1 MLVALQNHFA
11 PRVRVLFTL
20 IGHPGDGVQ
29 QSYMNTFPIVPN
41 SLYRSEFEHDACGV
55 GFVANIHGRAEQRI
69 VAYALEALCSL
80 AHRGALDADAKTG
93 DGAGILT
100 QLPKAFF
107 KREAEKL
114 GAKAVEEDD
123 LAVAFVFLPRGQK
136 YLIAKCQQFVE
147 EGCARYGVH
156 FLGWRAVPVNPRC
169 LGDKGRD
176 TMPEIQQAILARESD
191 WSPEEFERKLFLARN
206 HAERAA
212 MADKVDGFY
221 IPSMSS
227 RTIVYKGLFN
237 APQLPKFYPDLKDPL
252 FTSALAIFHQRYSTN
267 TFPNWQLAHPFRMLA
282 HNGEINTLLGN
293 KNWTRAREK
302 ELTSSL
308 WGADIETLKPLIQP
322 GGSDSSALDNALE
335 ALQLSGRGILH
346 CAMMLAPEAWEN
358 MTELDP
364 AVRGFYE
371 FHACL
376 NEPWD
381 GPAAVVFSDG
391 RYIAATLDRNGLRPA
406 RYKIYEDGLM
416 IMGSEVGV
424 VALDEKKVTK
434 KGRLGP
440 GKLLAIDT
448 ATGVLMENDEVKAL
462 VASHQPYAQW
472 CADNLVRLVKVA
484 KPVAASQ
491 QPFNLLEH
499 TIRQISFGWDQEQI
513 EDLLKPMATQAA
525 EPIGSMGDDTP
536 FAVLSKRPRLLFD
549 YFKQLF
555 AQVTNPPIDSIRE
568 KIVMSL
574 GTTLGMRLSWLE
586 ETPGHARQ
594 VKIESPFLYD
604 YELTA
609 LKELPGFGAAVIPVC
624 FEFARGA
631 ADLATALDRI
641 GAAAIQAVEAGK
653 QILILTDRCIDAQRV
668 PVPMLLAIGEVHQ
681 HLIRAG
687 KRLRCSIVCES
698 GEARDVHHFAALI
711 GFGASA
717 VNPYVA
723 IDSVREAV
731 ESGKYGDLH
740 VEQAVGNF
748 RKAIENGLLKVMS
761 KMGISTIASYR
772 GAQVFEAIGIGQEVI
787 DRCFFGTVSQI
798 GGIGLTQIGLDAIR
812 RHQAAFGAPESAL
825 LDVGGNYKVAKGGR
839 GEYHAFNPQVV
850 LTLHRFIKSGKRE
863 EFVKYMETVEKREP
877 VSPRDLLRFKPG
889 TEPVPIDEVEAVED
903 IRRRF
908 TTAGMSLGAL
918 SPETHECLAMAMNS
932 IGGKSNSGEGG
943 EDPARY
949 NNGKNSAIKQV
960 ASGRFGVTPAY
971 LASAQEIEI
980 KMAQGAKPGEGGQL
994 PGHKVTA
1001 LIARLRHSVPG
1012 VPLISPPPH
1021 HDIYSIED
1029 LSQLI
1034 YDLKQVN
1041 PRAKVCVKLVAC
1053 AGVGTV
1059 AAGVAKAYADVVLIS
1074 GHDGGTGASPLSSIK
1089 NTGGPWEFGVAE
1101 AQQTLMLND
1110 LRSRIVVR
1118 TDGGMKTG
1126 RDIVMAALLGA
1137 EEFNFGTAA
1146 LVAAGCAMFRVCHL
1160 NTCPVGVA
1168 TQKEELR
1175 LKFRGKPE
1183 NLVAFFNGVAQ
1194 EVREILAQLGFR
1206 RLDDIVGRTDLMEK
1220 RPLSEFPEE
1229 IRDKVAPLQIERLLT
1244 QVDPSGLSSRIHTRE
1259 RNERFGDS
1267 SLDDK
1272 IMTDARVALQGNGV
1286 ARLSYKINNT
1296 HRNIGTRV
1304 SGHIGYTYGEKGL
1317 PEGSSL
1323 DITLRGSAGQ
1333 SFGCF
1338 LARGVRLKLIGE
1350 SNDYVGKGMN
1360 GGEIVVRP
1368 PDGVKYAWAD
1378 NAIAGNVCMYGATGG
1393 RLFAA
1398 GRAGERFCVRNSGG
1412 VAVVE
1417 GVGDHG
1423 CEYMTGGAVVV
1434 LGTTGR
1440 NFGAGMSGGRA
1451 YVWDPDNR
1459 FPGQVNPG
1467 MVGLERLTNDEE
1479 AKTVERLVYE
1489 HLEATDSPNAA
1500 ELLKNW
1506 HQSREQ
1512 FWVVVPHPSAALPA
1526 AQPVHEPEQ
1535 AKAQPAAE
1543 AQPTAT
1549 GGF

>member
-1 MLVALQNHFA
+1 MNDYPLV
-11 PRVRVLFTL
+11 
-20 IGHPGDGVQ
+20 PG
-29 QSYMNTFPIVPN
+29 
-41 SLYRSEFEHDACGV
+41 SLYRAEFEHDACGV
-55 GFVANIHGRAEQRI
+55 GFVANISGKPEHRI
-69 VAYALEALCSL
+69 VGFAIEALNSL
-80 AHRGALDADAKTG
+80 SHRGALDADAKTG

-100 QLPKAFF
+100 QLPKALF

-114 GAKAVEEDD
+114 GAKAVDEED
-123 LAVAFVFLPRGQK
+123 LAVAFVFMPHGQK
-136 YLIAKCQQFVE
+136 YLISKCQKMLE
-147 EGCARYGVH
+147 EACAHYGIH
-156 FLGWRAVPVNPRC
+156 FLAWRQVPVNARC
-169 LGDKGRD
+169 LGDKARD
-176 TMPEIQQAILARESD
+176 TVPEIQQAILAKEHA
-191 WSPEEFERKLFLARN
+191 WSSEAFERKLFLARN

-212 MADKVDGFY
+212 AAEKVDGFY

-252 FTSALAIFHQRYSTN
+252 YVSALAIFHQRYSTN
-267 TFPNWQLAHPFRMLA
+267 TFPNWKLAHPFRVLA

-293 KNWTRAREK
+293 KNWTRARER
-302 ELTSSL
+302 ELKSEL
-308 WGADIETLKPLIQP
+308 WGDEIETLKPIIQTQ
-322 GGSDSSALDNALE
+322 GSDSSALDNALE
-335 ALQLSGRGILH
+335 AIELSGRNILH
-346 CAMMLAPEAWEN
+346 SVMMLAPEAWEN
-358 MTELDP
+358 MTGMDP
-364 AVRGFYE
+364 DLKGFYE
-371 FHACL
+371 YHSCL

-391 RYIAATLDRNGLRPA
+391 CIVGATLDRNGLRPA
-406 RYKIYEDGLM
+406 RYKIYDDGLI
-416 IMGSEVGV
+416 IMGSEVGIV
-424 VALDEKKVTK
+424 SLDEKKVVS

-440 GKLLAIDT
+440 GKIIAIDT
-448 ATGVLMENDEVKAL
+448 EKGVLLNNDEVKAL
-462 VASHQPYAQW
+462 VASSQPYAQW
-472 CADNLVRLVKVA
+472 VQENLFHLTPNA
-484 KPVAASQ
+484 KATGSGQPPV
-491 QPFNLLEH
+491 NVLDL
-499 TIRQISFGWDQEQI
+499 TLGQIVFGWDIEQVD
-513 EDLLKPMATQAA
+513 DLLKPMATQAA

-536 FAVLSKRPRLLFD
+536 FAVLSKRPRLLYD

-568 KIVMSL
+568 KVVMSL
-574 GTTLGMRLSWLE
+574 GTTLGARRSWFE
-586 ETPGHARQ
+586 ETPEHAAQ
-594 VKIESPFLYD
+594 VRVDSPFLYD
-604 YELTA
+604 YELAA
-609 LKELPGFGAAVIPVC
+609 LKAIPAYPAEFVACRFDLAAGKAGLEQALNVICAQASAAV
-624 FEFARGA
+624 
-631 ADLATALDRI
+631 D
-641 GAAAIQAVEAGK
+641 AGK
-653 QILILTDRCIDAQRV
+653 KIIVLSDRGVDASSV
-668 PVPMLLAIGEVHQ
+668 PIPMLLAIGAVHH
-681 HLIRAG
+681 HLIREG
-687 KRLRCSIVCES
+687 KRLRCSLVCES

-711 GFGASA
+711 GFGASV
-717 VNPYVA
+717 VNPYLA

-731 ESGKYGDLH
+731 ESGKFGEISVDK
-740 VEQAVGNF
+740 AVTNF
-748 RKAIENGLLKVMS
+748 RKAIESGLLKVMA

-772 GAQVFEAIGIGQEVI
+772 GAQTFEAIGLGQEVI

-798 GGIGLTQIGLDAIR
+798 GGISLAHIAEDAIR
-812 RHQAAFGAPESAL
+812 RHQAAYGSPDQPM
-825 LDVGGNYKVAKGGR
+825 LDVGGNYRVAKGGR
-839 GEYHAFNPQVV
+839 GEYHAYNPQVV
-850 LTLHRFIKSGKRE
+850 GTLHKFIRSGKHE
-863 EFVKYMETVEKREP
+863 EFLKYMETVEKREP

-889 TEPVPIDEVEAVED
+889 TTSIPIDDVEPVED

-918 SPETHECLAMAMNS
+918 SPEAHECLAIAMNS

-943 EDPARY
+943 EDPHRY
-949 NNGKNSAIKQV
+949 STEKNSAIKQV

-971 LASAQEIEI
+971 LASAQELEI

-994 PGHKVTA
+994 PGHKVTP
-1001 LIARLRHSVPG
+1001 LIAQLRHSVPG

-1137 EEFNFGTAA
+1137 EEYNFGTAA

-1194 EVREILAQLGFR
+1194 EVREILAQLGFKK
-1206 RLDDIVGRTDLMEK
+1206 LDEIVGHTDLLER
-1220 RPLSEFPEE
+1220 RPLEELPED
-1229 IRDKVAPLQIERLLT
+1229 IRSKAATLQIEKLLY
-1244 QVDPSGLSSRIHTRE
+1244 QVDPSGIATRIHTRE
-1259 RNERFGDS
+1259 RNERFGDG

-1304 SGHIGYTYGEKGL
+1304 SGHIGYTYGDHGL
-1317 PEGSSL
+1317 PDDSAV
-1323 DITLRGSAGQ
+1323 DVTLRGSAGQ
-1333 SFGCF
+1333 SLGCF
-1338 LARGVRLKLIGE
+1338 LSRSVRLKLIGE
-1350 SNDYVGKGMN
+1350 ANDYVGKGMS
-1360 GGEIVVRP
+1360 GGEIVIRP
-1368 PDGVKYAWAD
+1368 PEGMKYAWAE
-1378 NAIAGNVCMYGATGG
+1378 NSIAGNVCMYGATGG
-1393 RLFAA
+1393 RVFAA
-1398 GRAGERFCVRNSGG
+1398 GRVGERFAVRNSGG

-1423 CEYMTGGAVVV
+1423 CEYMTGGTVVV
-1434 LGTTGR
+1434 LGETGR

-1451 YVWDPDNR
+1451 YIYDPNGL
-1459 FPGQVNPG
+1459 FPKRYNTA
-1467 MVGLERLTNDEE
+1467 MVGIERLEREEE
-1479 AKTVERLVYE
+1479 AKRVESLVFA
-1489 HLEATDSPNAA
+1489 HLEATESPLAN
-1500 ELLKNW
+1500 EILKQWAVNRA
-1506 HQSREQ
+1506 H
-1512 FWVVVPHPSAALPA
+1512 FWVVVPHPAEAKPA
-1526 AQPVHEPEQ
+1526 GQPVNEPE
-1535 AKAQPAAE
+1535 KKSSSSTENTVTVPK
-1543 AQPTAT
+1543 
-1549 GGF
+1549 GSF